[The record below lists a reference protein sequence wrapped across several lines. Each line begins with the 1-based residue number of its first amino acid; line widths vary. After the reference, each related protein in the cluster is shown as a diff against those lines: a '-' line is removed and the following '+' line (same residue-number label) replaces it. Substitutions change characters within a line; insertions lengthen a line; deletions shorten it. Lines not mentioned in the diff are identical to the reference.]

1 MNASVEALTVAH
13 RAHLAPVPAPEMV
26 VREGILDV
34 PGEVSLYHGGRLSGI
49 RVAWRLAGPANAPV
63 VCALGGI
70 SANRR
75 VFDEENPKQGWWS
88 EVVGPGQALDAE
100 RFRVLSFDYLGG
112 SAETTGP
119 RRVGLAAVS
128 TDAAGSRAANDSAQ
142 EAASAP
148 VADTSASSFPNIS
161 TYDQAEL
168 LVRLLNNLGLK
179 SLRAIVGGSYGGM
192 VALAFGERYPER
204 VSRLVV
210 IGAADRTHPMA
221 TAWRSVQRQVLR
233 FAVECG
239 RPKEGLKL
247 ARALAMSTY
256 RSAEEFEAR
265 FDGAPIRDG
274 ERFAFPVEHYLF
286 ARGNDFAERHHPEAI
301 LCLSESID
309 LHHVDATRIFVP
321 TTIVAIREDQLV
333 PLSDLRG
340 LAARLPVAKLHEIS
354 SIYGHDAFLK
364 ESDQLR
370 GIFAVALGGAA

>member
-1 MNASVEALTVAH
+1 MSASVEAVPTH
-13 RAHLAPVPAPEMV
+13 RAQAPVAPIGAPEII

-34 PGEVSLYHGGRLSGI
+34 PGEVLLHHGGRLSGI
-49 RVAWRLAGPANAPV
+49 RIAWRIAGPANAPV

-75 VFDEENPKQGWWS
+75 VFVTEDPRQGWWS
-88 EVVGPGQALDAE
+88 EVVGPGRALDVH

-119 RRVGLAAVS
+119 VAQNPSLAE
-128 TDAAGSRAANDSAQ
+128 SAL
-142 EAASAP
+142 
-148 VADTSASSFPNIS
+148 ADPFPNIS

-204 VSRLVV
+204 VSQLIV
-210 IGAADRTHPMA
+210 IGAADRAHPMA
-221 TAWRSVQRQVLR
+221 TAWRSVQRRILR
-233 FAVECG
+233 FAVDCG
-239 RPKEGLKL
+239 RPKDGLQL

-265 FDGAPIRDG
+265 FDAPPAREG
-274 ERFAFPVEHYLF
+274 ERFVFPVERYLF
-286 ARGNDFAERHHPEAI
+286 ARGSDFADRHSAEAI

-309 LHHVDATRIFVP
+309 LHDVDAARVFVP

-340 LAARLPVAKLHEIS
+340 LAARLPTAKLIEIS

-370 GIFAVALGGAA
+370 GIFSAALGGAA

>member
-1 MNASVEALTVAH
+1 MNASVEALPVAH
-13 RAHLAPVPAPEMV
+13 RAQLAPVPAPDRV

-34 PGEVSLYHGGRLSGI
+34 PGEVALYHGGRLTGI
-49 RVAWRLAGPANAPV
+49 RVAWRLVGPANAPV

-75 VFDEENPKQGWWS
+75 VFDSEEPQKGWWS
-88 EVVGPGQALDAE
+88 EVVGHGQALDADH
-100 RFRVLSFDYLGG
+100 FRVLSFDYLGG
-112 SAETTGP
+112 GSETTGP
-119 RRVGLAAVS
+119 GRPTLHAVPDTKGSPAAS
-128 TDAAGSRAANDSAQ
+128 DSADG
-142 EAASAP
+142 P
-148 VADTSASSFPNIS
+148 TLFPNIS

-221 TAWRSVQRQVLR
+221 TAWRSVQRQILR

-239 RPKEGLKL
+239 RPKDGLQL
-247 ARALAMSTY
+247 ARSLAMSTY

-265 FDGAPIRDG
+265 FNGAPTRDG
-274 ERFAFPVEHYLF
+274 ERFTFPVERYLN
-286 ARGNDFAERHHPEAI
+286 ARGSDFAERHQPESI

-333 PLSDLRG
+333 PLTDLRG
-340 LAARLPVAKLHEIS
+340 LAARLPVARLHEIS

-370 GIFAVALGGAA
+370 GIFAAALGGAA